1 MSGINLAMA
10 LVLAVLYSVG
20 FFLLMQRS
28 LMRIL
33 IGIVV
38 VGHGANLLLQLVGG
52 PPARAPVFGVAP
64 PEEFAD
70 PLPQAL
76 ALTAIVITFALTT
89 YLLALG
95 YRSWVLTGHDE
106 VQDDIEDRRIA
117 LRDRP
122 DGSMGEDA
130 AEGDPEAE
138 GDPGSA
144 AASDAADDSDPDEP
158 AAVGAAAGPGT
169 DAPDVPGRGDGD
181 ADGSGR

>member
-1 MSGINLAMA
+1 MTTINLAMA
-10 LVLAVLYSVG
+10 VVLAVLYAVG
-20 FFLLMQRS
+20 FYLLLQRS

-38 VGHGANLLLQLVGG
+38 LGHGANLLLQLAGG
-52 PPARAPVFGVAP
+52 PPARAPVLGTAL

-106 VQDDIEDRRIA
+106 VQDDLEDRRIA
-117 LRDRP
+117 ATDRP
-122 DGSMGEDA
+122 DGSMEEDTEGGDDGE
-130 AEGDPEAE
+130 
-138 GDPGSA
+138 DPGSA
-144 AASDAADDSDPDEP
+144 AASNEPVESESESDSTEP
-158 AAVGAAAGPGT
+158 AESA
-169 DAPDVPGRGDGD
+169 R
-181 ADGSGR
+181 